1 MFKKKKDPLKEL
13 QKITKVEKLHFDFP
27 ADQMTQEE
35 FDAQELPPL
44 PHPDAHGLPPAY
56 SGEMPDPLAMYD
68 GPRIKL
74 YTRDALEL
82 FVRKAEISAG
92 ERHDLARLKELL
104 EILWKRGE
112 DRKLATVSPS
122 FRQDIAAFKIRFPNF
137 EHVLSYISG
146 ACEISKLNTGAM
158 RMMPILLSGPPG
170 VGKTFFAETIAKW
183 LESGFQ
189 IIRYDSAQS
198 GSDTSGSSA
207 FWSNAQPGKI
217 FNELVQGSHG
227 CANPVFFLDEIDKAP
242 HNASYDPLGPLH
254 GLLDESAKRFE
265 DLCFQLPI
273 DASHVIYIGACND
286 VEKIPAPLRSRFR
299 HFEIDITADQGKAIA
314 YKVAHGIVLDLRLF
328 RPEFEF
334 DLACFDVLA
343 KHSPRRMKQMILE
356 GIGRALSQDR
366 RRVEVSDL
374 VMHESSKKRI
384 GFTQ

>member
-1 MFKKKKDPLKEL
+1 MFDKKKDVLNETPR
-13 QKITKVEKLHFDFP
+13 ITKVEEPHFDFS

-35 FDAQELPPL
+35 FDAQELPL
-44 PHPDAHGLPPAY
+44 PHPDTHGLPPAY
-56 SGEMPDPLAMYD
+56 SGDMPGPLALYS
-68 GPRIKL
+68 GPKIKL

-112 DRKLATVSPS
+112 DRKLAIVSPS
-122 FRQDIAAFKIRFPNF
+122 FRQDIAAFKMRFPNF
-137 EHVLSYISG
+137 EHVLDYISG
-146 ACEISKLNTGAM
+146 ACETSKLNSGAM

-183 LESGFQ
+183 LDSGFQ

-198 GSDTSGSSA
+198 GSDASGSSS

-227 CANPVFFLDEIDKAP
+227 YANPVFFLDELDKALQ
-242 HNASYDPLGPLH
+242 HSQYDPLGHLH
-254 GLLDESAKRFE
+254 GLLDDSARRFE

-273 DASHVIYIGACND
+273 DASHILYIGACND
-286 VEKIPAPLRSRFR
+286 VERIPAPLRSRFR
-299 HFEIDITADQGKAIA
+299 HFEIDITEAQGKAIA
-314 YKVAHGIVLDLRLF
+314 YKVAIEIVKDLGLYRSKF
-328 RPEFEF
+328 DF

-343 KHSPRRMKQMILE
+343 KHSPRKMKQILLE
-356 GIGRALSQDR
+356 GIGRTLSQDR
-366 RRVEVSDL
+366 TRLEVSDL
-374 VMHESSKKRI
+374 VIPESSKSRI
-384 GFTQ
+384 GFMQ